1 MKKFCLILLCS
12 FIPMA
17 FASQR
22 IPVQEGLEVN
32 AVVSTQALNR
42 IAVEND
48 RITSVKGNTGQ
59 FELDKDLELG
69 QVFLKPLI
77 KESPIPIFITTEKGH
92 TYHLGLTTHEL
103 SAESIILVPLGEVST
118 KWEQSSA
125 YESLLKT
132 LIQAMHTQTFLE
144 GFIVENA
151 KLKVPQIKTAKVSQ
165 LQSYI
170 GQALVGQILEV
181 SNPTSQTLELIEA
194 DFYLPGVRAITLL
207 NKTLSPKAKT
217 RVYLVR
223 S

>member
-1 MKKFCLILLCS
+1 MKKLCLILLCS
-12 FIPMA
+12 FVPIA

-32 AVVSTQALNR
+32 AIVSTQALNR

-69 QVFLKPLI
+69 QIFLKPLV

-103 SAESIILVPLGEVST
+103 SAESITLVPLGEVST
-118 KWEQSSA
+118 KWQQSSA

-144 GFIVENA
+144 GFIIENA
-151 KLKVPQIKTAKVSQ
+151 KLKVPQIKTVKVSQ
-165 LQSYI
+165 LQSYV

-181 SNPTSQTLELIEA
+181 SNPTSQTLELVEA